1 MVEDPPATS
10 RRAGDRLEASI
21 LPMEKSPDV
30 GACLVRIGRFGGT
43 MARRAVGRAIAVF
56 LLLAAAPA
64 IAAEFPAEQISA
76 FRLKH
81 GEVRVVRDAT
91 LDGIAL
97 EQARAMAAKDN
108 LSHEVLGP
116 FARRIA
122 PAGAGRAAENIAY
135 GYESFEKTLRQW
147 IDSSGHRKNLL
158 LHNASRVGIASA
170 RDASGKRTYW
180 AMVIAGDYEAKP
192 ARGKSRRDK
201 EPLVAVKRDAG
212 PSART
217 KSTDCHI
224 RVLSLCL

>member
-1 MVEDPPATS
+1 M
-10 RRAGDRLEASI
+10 GEA
-21 LPMEKSPDV
+21 
-30 GACLVRIGRFGGT
+30 
-43 MARRAVGRAIAVF
+43 MAGRAIGRVTAVF

-64 IAAEFPAEQISA
+64 IAAESPAEQISA

-91 LDGIAL
+91 LDGIAR

-122 PAGAGRAAENIAY
+122 PARAGRAAENIAY

-170 RDASGKRTYW
+170 KDASGKRTYW
-180 AMVIAGDYEAKP
+180 AMVIAGDYEPKP
-192 ARGKSRRDK
+192 GKGKSRRDK
-201 EPLVAVKRDAG
+201 EPLVAVKRATG
-212 PSART
+212 TSSRT

-224 RVLSLCL
+224 KVLSLCI